1 MLDIVTVVFQQEIEI
16 LRVQA
21 QSIDIYGDPDT
32 VDNIY
37 VVVNDRKDVTKLIDP
52 QWWGQYADRVHVIH
66 CSMFNADLS
75 ENGWLS
81 QQVLKLLASSISYN
95 QWTMVLDAKTILIR
109 PVTCELWDEQNRI
122 RSGSFAIY
130 PVFYPSKDIV
140 NQFFNIDLDYQIGPG
155 GVPFFFRPS
164 VLRQMIAAVEAQVTD
179 TFPTWFQAQGR
190 LTEFILYSG
199 YTDLIGD
206 QSYNLTDNAIRPVN
220 ICHSETGI
228 FDVKIDQVK
237 QTDPLTVSIHR
248 HAWSNITEQQKQVFK
263 DLLINRQLTSAKD
276 LK

>member
-1 MLDIVTVVFQQEIEI
+1 MLDIVTVVFREEIDI

-21 QSIDIYGDPDT
+21 QSIDVYCDPDI
-32 VDNIY
+32 VGNIY
-37 VVVNDRKDVTKLIDP
+37 VVVNDNKDVTKLIDP
-52 QWWGQYADRVHVIH
+52 IWWGRYADRVHVVP
-66 CSMFNADLS
+66 CLMFNTDLS
-75 ENGWLS
+75 ENGWVS
-81 QQVLKLLASSISYN
+81 QQALKLLASSISYN
-95 QWTMVLDAKTILIR
+95 QWAMVLDAKTILVR
-109 PVTCELWDEQNRI
+109 PLTRQLWDEQNRI

-140 NQFFNIDLDYQIGPG
+140 NEFFNIDLEYQIGPG
-155 GVPFFFRPS
+155 GVPFFFRPT
-164 VLRQMIAAVEAQVTD
+164 VLRQMIAAVEAKVTD

-206 QSYNLTDNAIRPVN
+206 QSYNLSDNAIRPVN

-248 HAWSNITEQQKQVFK
+248 RAWSNITDQQKQVFK
-263 DLLINRQLTSAKD
+263 DLLIDRQLTSAWD

>member
-1 MLDIVTVVFQQEIEI
+1 MLDIVTVVFREEIDI

-21 QSIDIYGDPDT
+21 QSIDVYGDPDI
-32 VDNIY
+32 VGNIY
-37 VVVNDRKDVTKLIDP
+37 VVVNDNKDVAKLIDP
-52 QWWGQYADRVHVIH
+52 VWWGQYADRVHVIP
-66 CSMFNADLS
+66 CTMFNTALS

-81 QQVLKLLASSISYN
+81 QQVLKLLASSVSYN
-95 QWTMVLDAKTILIR
+95 QWAMVLDAKTILVR
-109 PVTCELWDEQNRI
+109 PLTRDLWDDQNRI

-140 NQFFNIDLDYQIGPG
+140 NEFFNIDLEYQIGPG
-155 GVPFFFRPS
+155 GVPFFFRPT
-164 VLRQMIAAVEAQVTD
+164 VLRQMIAVVETKVAD
-179 TFPTWFQAQGR
+179 TFPVWFQAQGR

-199 YTDLIGD
+199 YTHLIGD
-206 QSYNLTDNAIRPVN
+206 QSYNLSDNAIRPVN

-248 HAWSNITEQQKQVFK
+248 RAWSNITDQQKQVFK
-263 DLLINRQLTSAKD
+263 DLLIDRQLSSAQD